1 MMKKRGAEL
10 DRNEIPNSRSTDVWM
25 RPEIKKTRKTWVYV
39 EVIVPFLRRKIKV
52 ERSEAIGSSA
62 PRMSLCQYSLGLVSY
77 LVSISTLPWKNL
89 PRIERN
95 TYPQNPRKVEAP
107 LKLPNKGGHAAGGYI
122 PLPTL
127 TSASK
132 L

>member
-1 MMKKRGAEL
+1 
-10 DRNEIPNSRSTDVWM
+10 
-25 RPEIKKTRKTWVYV
+25 
-39 EVIVPFLRRKIKV
+39 LRRKIEA
-52 ERSEAIGSSA
+52 ERKDAMGSSA
-62 PRMSLCQYSLGLVSY
+62 PRMSLCQYNLRLVSY
-77 LVSISTLPWKNL
+77 LVSISTLPWKNF

-95 TYPQNPRKVEAP
+95 TYPQNPRKVEAS